1 MNDFFHKKKE
11 SLPFKAFLVRESCA
25 NVSESSNYTTW
36 NVNNSRLLAG
46 ISLKNN
52 FPSKD
57 IHYFQCDNH
66 PEYHYPHCKK
76 IPDVPKVTGL
86 DIFRCNKL
94 YDDKET
100 DEREDKEYLKV
111 DTLRKEHEDRD

>member
-1 MNDFFHKKKE
+1 MK
-11 SLPFKAFLVRESCA
+11 
-25 NVSESSNYTTW
+25 SSFEGKGCSTDEKVLKLRRLIETTR
-36 NVNNSRLLAG
+36 VLSPTG

-86 DIFRCNKL
+86 DIFWCNKL